1 MCQINMLVGINLE
14 ISFIYIFIN
23 NMWKMHVSGIFFQI
37 DKHATMFIGHT
48 RLIDEVEF
56 VNASATATEAHA
68 ADIDATAV
76 TDEIN
81 TNNPIKPGPINV
93 RILSCRSR
101 NVGIDINFSLMMS
114 GSSCCFIKYS
124 SLPL

>member
-1 MCQINMLVGINLE
+1 
-14 ISFIYIFIN
+14 
-23 NMWKMHVSGIFFQI
+23 MHVGGIFFKI

-48 RLIDEVEF
+48 RLIDVVEF

-81 TNNPIKPGPINV
+81 TNNPTKAGPIKV
-93 RILSCRSR
+93 KILSCRSR